1 MNIIVAV
8 DKNYGI
14 GKDGGLLFSIP
25 EDMAFFRSMT
35 RGKTVIM
42 GRKTLESLPGSR
54 PLKDRRN
61 IVFSRDSAFAA
72 EGVEKVSS
80 VDELMAILG
89 EGEDAFVIG
98 GESIYAALLPYS
110 DRAYVT
116 MVDAEAE
123 ADRFFPRIEGM
134 ADWVPADASE
144 WKEHDGIKFQF
155 REYRRMQLPNAAQAE
170 E

>member
-14 GKDGGLLFSIP
+14 GRDGGLLFSIP

-42 GRKTLESLPGSR
+42 GRKTLESLPGGR

-61 IVFSRDSAFAA
+61 IVFSRSLDFQR
-72 EGVEKVSS
+72 EGVERVAS
-80 VDELMAILG
+80 VEELLSIIGDDE
-89 EGEDAFVIG
+89 EAFVIG
-98 GESIYAALLPYS
+98 GEAIYREMLCCC

-116 MVDAEAE
+116 MVDAEAD
-123 ADRFFPRIEGM
+123 ADRFFPRIDKMEE
-134 ADWVPADASE
+134 WILADASE
-144 WKEHDGIKFQF
+144 WKEHEGIRFQF
-155 REYRRMQLPNAAQAE
+155 REYHKKHSTLQ
-170 E
+170 

>member
-42 GRKTLESLPGSR
+42 GRKTLESLPGGR
-54 PLKDRRN
+54 PLKGRRN
-61 IVFSRDSAFAA
+61 IVFSRDPGFNAQ
-72 EGVEKVSS
+72 GVERVSS
-80 VDELMAILG
+80 VEELMAALG
-89 EGEDAFVIG
+89 KEEDAFVIG
-98 GESIYAALLPYS
+98 GEAIYAALLPYC

-116 MVDAEAE
+116 MVKAEAE
-123 ADRFFPRIEGM
+123 ADRFFPNIQEM
-134 ADWVPADASE
+134 ADWTLADASQ
-144 WKEHDGIKFQF
+144 WKEHEGLPFQF
-155 REYRRMQLPNAAQAE
+155 REYRRVFE
-170 E
+170 